1 MAYSVC
7 SRASNHNRVTAIV
20 RRLRFTILRAGDQ
33 EGILEKPLS
42 SQSSCLTGEG
52 FAVHCMLLHT
62 AGAQVTS
69 GLQASY
75 EGCAWWRERIRLS

>member
-7 SRASNHNRVTAIV
+7 SRASNHNRVKAIV

-42 SQSSCLTGEG
+42 SQSSCLTGDWSS
-52 FAVHCMLLHT
+52 LHAAAYGRGPSHEWA
-62 AGAQVTS
+62 AG
-69 GLQASY
+69 L
-75 EGCAWWRERIRLS
+75 I